1 MTTTTIFAVIVAVPV
16 LAALA
21 ILLHQACRRRQEAGP
36 ASASASASASPLP
49 EGGVD
54 YHQGEEDGGFTP
66 FPDEYPY

>member
-1 MTTTTIFAVIVAVPV
+1 MITTFAVIMAVPV

-21 ILLHQACRRRQEAGP
+21 ILLHHTCRRRQEAG
-36 ASASASASASPLP
+36 SASASASASSLP

-54 YHQGEEDGGFTP
+54 DHQGEEDGGFAP